1 MNDHVLLQ
9 VAMLRD
15 YVLSSSE
22 ETMNQVLVALQPA
35 RQLRVGPTQ
44 TNIVLVLDD
53 SGSMTGA
60 PLEQVL
66 QATRAI
72 VDHLGPHDQLG
83 IVGFADD
90 AEVVHPLVSRM
101 HRDSL
106 LRVTDP
112 YVWGH
117 GRRGY
122 GTNMALG
129 LQRAAEELRRNAHP
143 QRIQRVVVLTDGY
156 ASNPEQTLEIA
167 RQLPNERIS
176 LVSLG
181 FGSEFDMAF
190 MDRLAS
196 FSGGACEYID
206 PNQMGAAV
214 ANFLDHLSSIQN
226 QLTDNTRITLRFRGE
241 HRITDFYQ
249 THPKV
254 IYHGLAKLGPD
265 RAWTHR
271 LADVERKAGLEMLF
285 TVVHPGDEPGR
296 KLVAEVEVTYDVPGA
311 GLFDQ
316 KLRERV
322 IIDYGTD
329 EARFLQVDARVQ
341 RRYNEAFVEKQQL
354 RARQLIEAGQHHD
367 ALKVLGTIRKRGN
380 EQVRELA
387 EGTIR
392 KLQTDGRVDNDQLFR
407 LKMGTQK
414 KSREAVEDTAAP
426 GDSGDGTVRPPGGDA
441 PKAAPGD

>member
-1 MNDHVLLQ
+1 MNEHVVLQ
-9 VAMLRD
+9 VAMLREYLLASHD
-15 YVLSSSE
+15 
-22 ETMNQVLVALQPA
+22 ETLNQVLVALQPA

-44 TNIVLVLDD
+44 ANLVLVLDD

-60 PLEQVL
+60 PLHHVL

-72 VDHLGPHDQLG
+72 VEHLGPHDQLG

-90 AEVVHPLVSRM
+90 AEVVHPLVSRA

-106 LRVTDP
+106 LRITDP
-112 YVWGH
+112 WVWGH

-143 QRIQRVVVLTDGY
+143 NRVQRIVVLTDGY

-167 RQLPNERIS
+167 RQLPNERMS

-181 FGSEFDMAF
+181 FGTEFDMAF
-190 MDRLAS
+190 MDRVAS

-206 PNQMGAAV
+206 PNDMGSAV
-214 ANFLDHLSSIQN
+214 AHFLDHLSALHN
-226 QLTDNTRITLRFRGE
+226 QLTDNTRVTLRFRGD

-254 IYHGLAKLGPD
+254 IYHGLARLGPD
-265 RAWTHR
+265 RTWTHR

-285 TVVHPGDEPGR
+285 TIVHPKDAPGR
-296 KLVAEVEVTYDVPGA
+296 KLVAEIEVTYDVPSA

-316 KLRERV
+316 RL
-322 IIDYGTD
+322 TD
-329 EARFLQVDARVQ
+329 RIVLEVGDDPQRFAQVDARVQ

-354 RARQLIEAGQHHD
+354 RARQLIEAGHHND
-367 ALKVLGTIRKRGN
+367 AMKVLGTIRKRGN
-380 EQVRELA
+380 EEVRALA

-392 KLQTDGRVDNDQLFR
+392 KLQQDGKVDNDQLFR

-414 KSREAVEDTAAP
+414 KARATDTE
-426 GDSGDGTVRPPGGDA
+426 DA
-441 PKAAPGD
+441 PNDVPNE